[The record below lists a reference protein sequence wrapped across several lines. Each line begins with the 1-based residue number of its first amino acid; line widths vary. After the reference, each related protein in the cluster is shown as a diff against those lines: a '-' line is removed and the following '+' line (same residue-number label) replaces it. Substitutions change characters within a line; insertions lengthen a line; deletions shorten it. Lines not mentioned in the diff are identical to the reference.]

1 MEICLGIVVVVA
13 VFFFGVL
20 ISIGNERQR
29 KAIDDLREQVVA
41 WAMQDIRIKR
51 ENIKREI
58 TIENPM
64 AWLNQMVAKVYGES
78 LDLKLLEIVKNPT
91 ALICEV
97 DGGLQVI
104 VSPSRGKDVTTTKKG
119 KLNKLNTGHVL
130 QDVSKKTQVIELS
143 ILNSGMFFDCELENA
158 WKEITGQSISSNKCF
173 VYLKDWWG

>member
-1 MEICLGIVVVVA
+1 MEIFLGIVVVVA

-64 AWLNQMVAKVYGES
+64 AWLNQMVAKVYG
-78 LDLKLLEIVKNPT
+78 
-91 ALICEV
+91 
-97 DGGLQVI
+97 
-104 VSPSRGKDVTTTKKG
+104 
-119 KLNKLNTGHVL
+119 
-130 QDVSKKTQVIELS
+130 
-143 ILNSGMFFDCELENA
+143 
-158 WKEITGQSISSNKCF
+158 
-173 VYLKDWWG
+173 